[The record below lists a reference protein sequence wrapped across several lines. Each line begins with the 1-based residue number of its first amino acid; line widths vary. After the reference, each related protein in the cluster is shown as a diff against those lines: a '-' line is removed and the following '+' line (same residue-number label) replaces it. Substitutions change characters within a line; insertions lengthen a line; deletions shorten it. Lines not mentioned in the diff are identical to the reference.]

1 MRRPASEPLSARIYV
16 KDFLPLRGRRA
27 RASGVIAAGAKHEPG
42 ESPVAAACGLRRLL
56 RHPAL
61 SKQQDQLRAWTA
73 RDSADLYQLSAWG
86 GDTYDV
92 NDRGELVVRPHGPER
107 GQFSLPSLVEDL
119 RSRGI
124 ELPMLL
130 RVSDILEQRVKALAG
145 TFDTAITAHAFRGR
159 YRPVFPI
166 KVNQQRD
173 VVEELVDFGRDH
185 ALGLEAGSKPELLV
199 VLAHMTN
206 PDGVVICNGYKDVSY
221 IETAVLAKKM
231 GLHTIIVI
239 DRLDELQTIIEVS
252 ERLGMRPHIGVRA
265 KLASRGAGKW
275 QESGGEKSKFGLTAG
290 EIIEVVERLE
300 QVGMLDCLEL
310 LHFHIGS
317 QITSIRAIK
326 DALKEA
332 TRFYTEIYRLGAA
345 LKFLDVGGGL
355 AVDYDG
361 SQTNFHSSAN
371 YSLQEYA
378 NDVVFAVQ
386 QACDEKGVPHP
397 DIVSESG
404 RALTAHHAI
413 LVFDVLGVSR
423 QRTDPPDEDPA
434 HDSPPIIHLREI
446 LKSLSRKN
454 VLESYHDA
462 VQLKEEATS
471 MFSLGYLDLMGR
483 AIAERLFWAICD
495 RILQIVRSLEHVP
508 EELEGLERAL
518 ADIYYCNFSVFQ
530 SAPDHWAV
538 QQLFPTMPIHRLNER
553 PTRRATLA
561 DLTCDSDGK
570 VDKFID
576 LRDVKDVL
584 EVHPVR
590 PGAPYYMGMFLVGA
604 YQEILGDLHTL
615 FGDTNAIHVSVDD
628 DHGYRIERVIEGDS
642 ITEVL
647 GYVQYEKHELVRR
660 MRGRLEEAV
669 RAKRLDM
676 RESALLMRRYEEGLA
691 SYTYLADDDAQ
702 VGRVTGQDAAGRAR
716 CDNAGDDAFRGD
728 TMSVSQ
734 PPG

>member
-1 MRRPASEPLSARIYV
+1 MGKQPD
-16 KDFLPLRGRRA
+16 KLRG
-27 RASGVIAAGAKHEPG
+27 
-42 ESPVAAACGLRRLL
+42 
-56 RHPAL
+56 
-61 SKQQDQLRAWTA
+61 WTV
-73 RDSADLYQLSAWG
+73 RDSADLYHLSAWG
-86 GDTYDV
+86 GDTYDI
-92 NDRGELVVRPHGPER
+92 NDRGELVVRPHGSGR

-124 ELPMLL
+124 ALPMLL
-130 RVSDILEQRVKALAG
+130 RVSDILEQRVKALAD
-145 TFDTAITAHAFRGR
+145 TFETAIHDHAFTGR

-275 QESGGEKSKFGLTAG
+275 QESGGEKSKFGLTAS
-290 EIIEVVERLE
+290 EIIEVVDRL
-300 QVGMLDCLEL
+300 QQAGMLDCLEL

-361 SQTNFHSSAN
+361 SQTDFHSSAN

-386 QACDEKGVPHP
+386 QACDEKDVPHP

-413 LVFDVLGVSR
+413 LIFDVLGVSR
-423 QRTDPPDEDPA
+423 QRTDPPGEDSSYESA
-434 HDSPPIIHLREI
+434 PIAQLREI
-446 LKSLSRKN
+446 LEDLSREN

-471 MFSLGYLDLMGR
+471 LFSLGYLDLMGR
-483 AIAERLFWAICD
+483 AIAERLFGAICD
-495 RILQIVRSLEHVP
+495 RILQVVRVLDHVP
-508 EELEGLERAL
+508 AELEGLERAL

-538 QQLFPTMPIHRLNER
+538 QQLFPTMPIHRLDER

-576 LRDVKDVL
+576 RRDFKDVL
-584 EVHPVR
+584 EVHPVH
-590 PGAPYYMGMFLVGA
+590 PGEPYFMGMFLVGA
-604 YQEILGDLHTL
+604 YQEILGDLHNL
-615 FGDTNAIHVSVDD
+615 FGDTNAIHVAVDE

-647 GYVQYEKHELVRR
+647 GYVQYEKHELIRR
-660 MRGRLEEAV
+660 MRSRLEDAV
-669 RAKRLDM
+669 RGKRLDM
-676 RESALLMRRYEEGLA
+676 RESALLMRRYEESLA
-691 SYTYLADDDAQ
+691 SYTYLADDD
-702 VGRVTGQDAAGRAR
+702 VRIGGVTGRLPGAPRR
-716 CDNAGDDAFRGD
+716 HDNAGDDAFRGD

>member
-1 MRRPASEPLSARIYV
+1 MSTPE
-16 KDFLPLRGRRA
+16 K
-27 RASGVIAAGAKHEPG
+27 E
-42 ESPVAAACGLRRLL
+42 
-56 RHPAL
+56 
-61 SKQQDQLRAWTA
+61 LRAWTT
-73 RDSADLYQLSAWG
+73 RDSVELYQLAAWG
-86 GDTYDV
+86 GDTYAI
-92 NDRGELVVRPHGPER
+92 NDRGELLVQPQGADGPK
-107 GQFSLPSLVEDL
+107 FSLPELVDDL
-119 RSRGI
+119 RNRGI

-130 RVSDILEQRVKALAG
+130 RVSDILQKRVQALAG
-145 TFDTAITAHAFRGR
+145 SFATAIQEGAYQGR

-173 VVEELVDFGRDH
+173 VVEELVEFGRDH

-206 PDGVVICNGYKDVSY
+206 PDGVIICNGYKDLSY

-239 DRLDELQTIIEVS
+239 DRFDELEAVIEVS
-252 ERLGMRPHIGVRA
+252 QRLGLRPHIGVRA

-290 EIIEVVERLE
+290 EIIDVVERLKE
-300 QVGMLDCLEL
+300 VDMLDCLEL

-317 QITSIRAIK
+317 QITAIRAIK

-332 TRFYTEIYRLGAA
+332 TRFYTELHDLGAG

-386 QACDEKGVPHP
+386 QACDDKGIPHP

-413 LVFDVLGVSR
+413 LVFDVLGVSS
-423 QRTDPPDEDPA
+423 QRTDVPEGAAEYDNQTIA
-434 HDSPPIIHLREI
+434 NMLQI
-446 LKSLSRKN
+446 LEQLSLKN
-454 VLESYHDA
+454 FQESYHDA
-462 VQLKEEATS
+462 LQLKEEATS
-471 MFSLGYLDLMGR
+471 LFTLGYLDLKGR
-483 AIAERLFWAICD
+483 AIAERLFWAICG
-495 RILQIVRSLEHVP
+495 RLRQITASLEYVP
-508 EELEGLERAL
+508 EELQRLERAL
-518 ADIYYCNFSVFQ
+518 ADTYYCNFSVFQ

-538 QQLFPTMPIHRLNER
+538 KQLFPTMPIHRLHER
-553 PTRRATLA
+553 PTRRATLV

-584 EVHPVR
+584 EVHPIT
-590 PGAPYYMGMFLVGA
+590 PGKPYYVAMFLVGA
-604 YQEILGDLHTL
+604 YQEILGDLHNL
-615 FGDTNAIHVSVDD
+615 FGDTNAIHVSCDE

-642 ITEVL
+642 VTEVL
-647 GYVQYEKHELVRR
+647 GYVQYEKQELVRR
-660 MRGRLEEAV
+660 MRRRLEDAV
-669 RAKRLDM
+669 RARRLNM
-676 RESALLMRRYEEGLA
+676 KESALLMRRYEEGLSA
-691 SYTYLADDDAQ
+691 YTYLVDDDAEL
-702 VGRVTGQDAAGRAR
+702 G
-716 CDNAGDDAFRGD
+716 GDDPVTVEQPRERDSAGGGDAPGD
-728 TMSVSQ
+728 TV
-734 PPG
+734 PGPLPSA

>member
-1 MRRPASEPLSARIYV
+1 M
-16 KDFLPLRGRRA
+16 
-27 RASGVIAAGAKHEPG
+27 
-42 ESPVAAACGLRRLL
+42 
-56 RHPAL
+56 
-61 SKQQDQLRAWTA
+61 

-92 NDRGELVVRPHGPER
+92 NDRGELLVCPHGTEHR
-107 GQFSLPSLVEDL
+107 QFSLPAMVEDL
-119 RSRGI
+119 RNRGI

-145 TFDTAITAHAFRGR
+145 TFDIAIKEHEFTGR

-185 ALGLEAGSKPELLV
+185 ALGLEAGSKPDLLI

-221 IETAVLAKKM
+221 IETAILAKKM

-413 LVFDVLGVSR
+413 LIFDVLGVSR
-423 QRTDPPDEDPA
+423 QRTDPPDEELS
-434 HDSPPIIHLREI
+434 HDSPPISHLREI
-446 LKSLSRKN
+446 LNSLSRKN
-454 VLESYHDA
+454 ILESYHDA

-495 RILQIVRSLEHVP
+495 RILQITDL
-508 EELEGLERAL
+508 GG
-518 ADIYYCNFSVFQ
+518 
-530 SAPDHWAV
+530 
-538 QQLFPTMPIHRLNER
+538 MP
-553 PTRRATLA
+553 
-561 DLTCDSDGK
+561 
-570 VDKFID
+570 
-576 LRDVKDVL
+576 
-584 EVHPVR
+584 
-590 PGAPYYMGMFLVGA
+590 
-604 YQEILGDLHTL
+604 
-615 FGDTNAIHVSVDD
+615 FGGT
-628 DHGYRIERVIEGDS
+628 
-642 ITEVL
+642 
-647 GYVQYEKHELVRR
+647 
-660 MRGRLEEAV
+660 
-669 RAKRLDM
+669 
-676 RESALLMRRYEEGLA
+676 
-691 SYTYLADDDAQ
+691 
-702 VGRVTGQDAAGRAR
+702 
-716 CDNAGDDAFRGD
+716 
-728 TMSVSQ
+728 
-734 PPG
+734 

>member
-1 MRRPASEPLSARIYV
+1 MSN
-16 KDFLPLRGRRA
+16 
-27 RASGVIAAGAKHEPG
+27 
-42 ESPVAAACGLRRLL
+42 
-56 RHPAL
+56 
-61 SKQQDQLRAWTA
+61 SKEDLRAWTA
-73 RDSADLYQLSAWG
+73 RDSAELYQLSAWG
-86 GDTYDV
+86 KDLYAIDP
-92 NDRGELVVRPHGPER
+92 RGHLVVRPKGEDGPS
-107 GQFSLPSLVEDL
+107 FSLPHLVEDL
-119 RSRGI
+119 RNRGI

-130 RVSDILEQRVKALAG
+130 RVSDVLEQRVQALAG
-145 TFDTAITAHAFRGR
+145 TFDAAIRACSFSGR

-173 VVEELVDFGRDH
+173 VVEELVEFGRGH
-185 ALGLEAGSKPELLV
+185 ALGLEAGSKPELLI

-206 PDGVVICNGYKDVSY
+206 PDGLIICNGYKDLSY

-231 GLHTIIVI
+231 GLHTIIVL
-239 DRLDELQTIIEVS
+239 DRFEELETVIEVS
-252 ERLGMRPHIGVRA
+252 KRLGMRPHLGVRA

-290 EIIEVVERLE
+290 ELLEVVERLKQE
-300 QVGMLDCLEL
+300 DMLDCLEL

-317 QITSIRAIK
+317 QITAIRAIK

-332 TRFYTEIYRLGAA
+332 TRFYTELHGLGAG

-386 QACDEKGVPHP
+386 QACDEKGIPHP

-413 LVFDVLGVSR
+413 LVFDVLGVST
-423 QRTDPPDEDPA
+423 QRTDIPDGAES
-434 HDSPPIIHLREI
+434 HDNQAVAGLLEILRE
-446 LKSLSRKN
+446 LSVKN
-454 VLESYHDA
+454 FQESYHDA
-462 VQLKEEATS
+462 LQLKEEATS
-471 MFSLGYLDLMGR
+471 LFALGYLDLRGR

-495 RILQIVRSLEHVP
+495 RLRQIVRSLDYVP
-508 EELEGLERAL
+508 EELAGLERAL
-518 ADIYYCNFSVFQ
+518 ADTYYCNFSVFQ

-538 QQLFPTMPIHRLNER
+538 KQLFPTMPIHRLNER

-584 EVHPVR
+584 EVHAIK
-590 PGAPYYMGMFLVGA
+590 PGKPYYVGMFMVGA
-604 YQEILGDLHTL
+604 YQEILGDLHNL
-615 FGDTNAIHVSVDD
+615 FGDTNAIHVALDA

-642 ITEVL
+642 VTEVL
-647 GYVQYEKHELVRR
+647 GYVQYEKQELTRR
-660 MRGRLEEAV
+660 MRRRLEEAV
-669 RAKRLDM
+669 RARRLNM
-676 RESALLMRRYEEGLA
+676 KESALLMRRYEEGLA
-691 SYTYLADDDAQ
+691 SYTYLVDDDAELGEDEPKGGGAAAE
-702 VGRVTGQDAAGRAR
+702 VAAGGRVRAGEGV
-716 CDNAGDDAFRGD
+716 AGGD
-728 TMSVSQ
+728 TV
-734 PPG
+734 PGPATPS